1 MIEEQKY
8 TVIMLVHVNFALGGL
23 NMLNGACNI
32 ADILRNSWKT
42 SSRVALR
49 LWYKKYQNTE
59 YYF

>member
-49 LWYKKYQNTE
+49 L
-59 YYF
+59 